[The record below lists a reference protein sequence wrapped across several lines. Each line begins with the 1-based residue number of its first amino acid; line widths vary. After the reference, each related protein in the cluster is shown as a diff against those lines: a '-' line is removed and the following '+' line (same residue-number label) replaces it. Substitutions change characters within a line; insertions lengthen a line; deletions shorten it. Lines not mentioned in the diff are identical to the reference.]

1 MSELLIIRLGHDAVA
16 EASWAPADAVGRLL
30 GTTQHG
36 TLSAAAG
43 MARDRR
49 VVALV
54 PAEQLMLTEVSV
66 PGLRGPRLRQ
76 AIPFA
81 LEDRLATDVDE
92 IHCAIGAMTGDGL
105 HQVAVVEH
113 RVMQAW
119 LDAFREAGLSVAAIV
134 PDCLALPWGGDGE
147 VTVAIT
153 PDRVL
158 VRDGE
163 ARGFACE
170 RALLEPM
177 LAGRANGMPATRV
190 GIVDTT
196 PVPSV
201 LAGTPVTTLHDGLLA
216 WLAPQAIAPPLD
228 LLQGRYAPRQRRA
241 AALGRWRLPA
251 ALAAVWVVLVV
262 GTWLLEYRAVA
273 AEHARLQ
280 AEIGEIFSSVIA
292 DEPMVDPRLQIERRL
307 GGGVADAEL
316 LRLLAT
322 VADGAAQVDGIEITG
337 LTYRPGQLDVAVAAR
352 TVGGLDQLRDRVLAA
367 GRVDAVIDSASS
379 QGDEVEGRLQV
390 RGGAR

>member
-1 MSELLIIRLGHDAVA
+1 MNELLIIRLGHDAAA
-16 EASWAPADAVGRLL
+16 EASWAPADASGHLL
-30 GTTQHG
+30 GTTQRG
-36 TLSAAAG
+36 ALSAAAG

-92 IHCAIGAMTGDGL
+92 VHCAIGATTSDGV

-113 RVMQAW
+113 RSMAAW
-119 LDAFREAGLSVAAIV
+119 LDAFREAGLSVAALV
-134 PDCLALPWGGDGE
+134 PDCLALPWSGDGE

-153 PDRVL
+153 EDRVL
-158 VRDGE
+158 LRDGE
-163 ARGFACE
+163 ARGFSCE

-177 LAGRANGMPATRV
+177 LAGRVDAVPATRV
-190 GIVDTT
+190 GTVNDA
-196 PVPSV
+196 PVPPV
-201 LAGTPVTTLHDGLLA
+201 LSATPVTALHDGLLA
-216 WLAPQAIAPPLD
+216 WLAPQAASPSLD
-228 LLQGRYAPRQRRA
+228 LLQGRYASKQRRA

-251 ALAAVWVVLVV
+251 ALAAAWLLVVV

-273 AEHARLQ
+273 AEHDRLQ
-280 AEIGEIFSSVIA
+280 AEISEIFSSVIT
-292 DEPMVDPRLQIERRL
+292 DEPMVDPRRQIERRL
-307 GGGVADAEL
+307 GGGTGDTEW
-316 LRLLAT
+316 LRLLAA
-322 VADGAAQVDGIEITG
+322 VADGATQVEGIEVTG
-337 LTYRPGQLDVAVAAR
+337 LTYRPGLLDVAIAAR
-352 TVGGLDQLRDRVLAA
+352 SVGELDQLRDRVLAA
-367 GRVDAVIDSASS
+367 GRVDAAIDSASS

>member
-1 MSELLIIRLGHDAVA
+1 MNELLIIRLGHDAAA
-16 EASWAPADAVGRLL
+16 EASWAPADASGRLL
-30 GTTQHG
+30 GTTQRG

-92 IHCAIGAMTGDGL
+92 VHCAIGATAADGN

-113 RVMQAW
+113 RVLQAW
-119 LDAFREAGLSVAAIV
+119 LGAFRDAGLSLAAVV

-153 PDRVL
+153 QDRAL

-163 ARGFACE
+163 ARGFSCE
-170 RALLEPM
+170 RDLLEPM
-177 LAGRANGMPATRV
+177 LAGRADAIPATRV
-190 GIVDTT
+190 GVVDNA
-196 PVPSV
+196 PVPTTLS
-201 LAGTPVTTLHDGLLA
+201 ATPVTTLHDGLLA
-216 WLAPQAIAPPLD
+216 WLAPQAVVPSLD
-228 LLQGRYAPRQRRA
+228 LLQGRYAPKQRRA

-251 ALAAVWVVLVV
+251 ALAAAWLVLVL

-273 AEHARLQ
+273 VEHERLH
-280 AEIGEIFSSVIA
+280 AEISELFGSVIT
-292 DEPMVDPRLQIERRL
+292 DEPMVDPRIQIERRM
-307 GGGVADAEL
+307 GGGTADAEL

-322 VADGAAQVDGIEITG
+322 VADGASQVAGIEITG
-337 LTYRPGQLDVAVAAR
+337 LNYRPGQLDVAVAAR
-352 TVGGLDQLRDRVLAA
+352 TVGALDQLRDSVLAA
-367 GRVDAVIDSASS
+367 GQFDAVIDSASS